1 MDFLF
6 QKFLVFK
13 NKLREL
19 SVLKN
24 GIIDF
29 EYQYCD
35 YKTSNEP
42 PKGGYE
48 PYVSHTEITG
58 VDKHFWIH
66 FTLPAH
72 NPTDCCEKRLCIKTG
87 LEGLW
92 DATNPQFTVFINGK
106 TVQAFDTN
114 HTWLPLLGGKDY
126 DVYIYGYTGMISG
139 TAFPIELTVKT
150 VDLRIEGLYYDIDI
164 LSQCLETI
172 KDEKNDDYINIKTH
186 TNNALLMLDMRD
198 FYSEEFYD
206 GIRQASEY
214 LKKNIFDKNS
224 GLHRQLSSIGHTHI
238 DVAWKWTVAQTK
250 EKAQRSFSTVLN
262 LMDRY
267 PEYMF
272 MSSQPQ
278 LYAYVK
284 EQDPELYERIKQRVA
299 EGRWEVEGAMW
310 LEADTNLSGGES
322 LIRQILFGKRF
333 MKEEFGVDS
342 NILWLPDVFGYSGA
356 LPQILKKCGVN
367 RFMTAKMS
375 WSETNKLPHDTFIW
389 EGIDGSTVFNNIVE
403 AYNNVMEPKRAYE
416 YYHDYHKDRDIVST
430 VMLPFGYGDGGGGAT
445 AEMMEA
451 YKRMKNGLPGFPS
464 IKMEKRTEFFDKIE
478 KEFYENTKTAVNVP
492 KWVGEMYLE
501 MHRGTYTS
509 IAKNKKNNRKSE
521 LLYQSAENASVMA
534 HLLCG
539 FEYPSNRLNKNW
551 ENILLNQFHDIIPG
565 SSIKQVYDRTDIE
578 YADILKSGKEMVS
591 SALEYIKNSIKT
603 DGGVFVYNPCPFE
616 ASGDVTV
623 DGKKYS
629 VKNIPARG
637 YKVVPKALYVT
648 DVKVSGKTVENDF
661 LKIEFND
668 KYNLVSVFDKTENR
682 EILTGEGN
690 SLEVYEDY
698 PRQYDAWE
706 ITDYHVQKKW
716 YADDVASVEEIEN
729 GVRVTRKYMK
739 SEIVQDIT
747 IKPFSKR
754 VDFKTRIDWKEDHVL
769 LKAAF
774 PVDIHADFA
783 TYDIQFGSV
792 KRPNHYNTSWDEAK
806 FEVCAHKWADISEH
820 GYGVSILND
829 CKYGYSIRDCVMRI
843 SLLKAASDPNP
854 CADRE
859 VHEFTY
865 SLYPHTG
872 DFREGGTI
880 REGYMLNQPLEGS
893 IIDKSDGSLPDEFS
907 FVSADC
913 ENVVIE
919 TVKKAE
925 NDDSVIIRMYEA
937 FDSKTNVTLTFAEDF
952 KEAYLCTMLE
962 ENIEKLPIYGK
973 NLTIP
978 IKNFEVVTLKLVK

>member
-1 MDFLF
+1 
-6 QKFLVFK
+6 
-13 NKLREL
+13 
-19 SVLKN
+19 
-24 GIIDF
+24 
-29 EYQYCD
+29 
-35 YKTSNEP
+35 
-42 PKGGYE
+42 
-48 PYVSHTEITG
+48 
-58 VDKHFWIH
+58 
-66 FTLPAH
+66 
-72 NPTDCCEKRLCIKTG
+72 
-87 LEGLW
+87 
-92 DATNPQFTVFINGK
+92 
-106 TVQAFDTN
+106 
-114 HTWLPLLGGKDY
+114 
-126 DVYIYGYTGMISG
+126 
-139 TAFPIELTVKT
+139 
-150 VDLRIEGLYYDIDI
+150 
-164 LSQCLETI
+164 
-172 KDEKNDDYINIKTH
+172 
-186 TNNALLMLDMRD
+186 
-198 FYSEEFYD
+198 
-206 GIRQASEY
+206 
-214 LKKNIFDKNS
+214 
-224 GLHRQLSSIGHTHI
+224 
-238 DVAWKWTVAQTK
+238 
-250 EKAQRSFSTVLN
+250 
-262 LMDRY
+262 
-267 PEYMF
+267 
-272 MSSQPQ
+272 
-278 LYAYVK
+278 
-284 EQDPELYERIKQRVA
+284 
-299 EGRWEVEGAMW
+299 
-310 LEADTNLSGGES
+310 
-322 LIRQILFGKRF
+322 
-333 MKEEFGVDS
+333 
-342 NILWLPDVFGYSGA
+342 
-356 LPQILKKCGVN
+356 
-367 RFMTAKMS
+367 
-375 WSETNKLPHDTFIW
+375 
-389 EGIDGSTVFNNIVE
+389 
-403 AYNNVMEPKRAYE
+403 
-416 YYHDYHKDRDIVST
+416 
-430 VMLPFGYGDGGGGAT
+430 
-445 AEMMEA
+445 
-451 YKRMKNGLPGFPS
+451 
-464 IKMEKRTEFFDKIE
+464 
-478 KEFYENTKTAVNVP
+478 
-492 KWVGEMYLE
+492 
-501 MHRGTYTS
+501 
-509 IAKNKKNNRKSE
+509 
-521 LLYQSAENASVMA
+521 
-534 HLLCG
+534 
-539 FEYPSNRLNKNW
+539 
-551 ENILLNQFHDIIPG
+551 
-565 SSIKQVYDRTDIE
+565 
-578 YADILKSGKEMVS
+578 MVS
-591 SALEYIKNSIKT
+591 SALECIKNSIKT

-629 VKNIPARG
+629 VKNIHARG
-637 YKVVPKALYVT
+637 YKVVPKAPYVT

-682 EILTGEGN
+682 EILKGEGN

-754 VDFKTRIDWKEDHVL
+754 VDFKTRVDWKEDHVL

-893 IIDKSDGSLPDEFS
+893 IIDKSHGTLPSEFS